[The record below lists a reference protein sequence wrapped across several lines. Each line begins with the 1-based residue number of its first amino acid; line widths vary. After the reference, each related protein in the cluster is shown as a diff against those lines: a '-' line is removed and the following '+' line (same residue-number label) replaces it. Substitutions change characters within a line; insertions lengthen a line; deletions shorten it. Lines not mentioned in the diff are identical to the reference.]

1 MKLQLFSLFS
11 LVLLISSSFRT
22 TTRRTCKCQPDSWYC
37 WPTGWEWS
45 RLSRSLSSPGRL
57 LFDQH
62 PMGAV
67 CYPKDPFYDPVA
79 CQSLNSTLHG
89 FDFVFMSSR
98 INATNFYNYD
108 SIITPGKEAGCP
120 YSPLSPNSVC
130 EQGRVPPYVVN
141 ASTTQDIVEAVK
153 FASKKNLRLVVKNTG
168 HEAIGRAFGVG
179 ALAIFTYNMKNL
191 TVHNNFVPKG
201 APRGTPPV
209 PAMTVGAGVNWDQAY
224 AAADAAGRTIA
235 GGFAPMGTVGTAGWN
250 LGTGHSLL
258 SSSFG
263 LGVDNSLEFTV
274 VLPDASVVTVNEY
287 LTPDLYWAI
296 RGGGGPSFGVV
307 VDITIKLHEA
317 KKYTGAFYE
326 SNCNSDACFLNLLTT
341 WMKYVNAVS
350 DAGWSGI
357 WPTCNHTLYLTF
369 GTPYDVAP
377 SRHTINV
384 LKEFMEEAKK
394 IPGNNV
400 TVSTFRD
407 YVSFEDFCDK
417 NLKQDP
423 NAVGFNLTEIVYGQ
437 VQLVTSSWLLPREA
451 TAPENAAKMA
461 KAVASVDSA
470 VVIPFQVGGGVVNDL
485 TKKSTSAANPA
496 WRNTL
501 VDITIAETGSASDDI
516 NVLQKTV
523 HDDIAPF
530 RAMAPPP
537 YGGMYLN
544 EADIL
549 EEEWQAAQW
558 GDQYPRLLKI
568 KKRID
573 PKDLLIVRMGVNSE
587 GWDDEIICKT
597 IETTLAAHA
606 FTSIT
611 EIASVWVLVIVLILT
626 LISLNWYLQLV
637 DTTPVISLFQAFAN
651 RPPISPQ
658 NGKTQN
664 GKAARAKDN

>member
-1 MKLQLFSLFS
+1 
-11 LVLLISSSFRT
+11 
-22 TTRRTCKCQPDSWYC
+22 
-37 WPTGWEWS
+37 
-45 RLSRSLSSPGRL
+45 
-57 LFDQH
+57 
-62 PMGAV
+62 MGAV
-67 CYPKDPFYDPVA
+67 CYPKDPLYDPVA

-89 FDFVFMSSR
+89 FDFAFMSSR
-98 INATNFYNYD
+98 INATNWYNYD
-108 SIITPGKEAGCP
+108 SIIYPDYFEETEVGCP
-120 YSPLSPNSVC
+120 YFPLTPSSVC
-130 EQGRVPPYVVN
+130 EQGRVPLYAVN
-141 ASTTQDIVEAVK
+141 ASTTQDIVEAIK
-153 FASKKNLRLVVKNTG
+153 LASKWDIRLVVKNTG
-168 HEAIGRAFGVG
+168 HDAIGRAFGVN
-179 ALAIFTYNMKNL
+179 ALGIFTYNMKNL

-224 AAADAAGRTIA
+224 AAADAAGHTIA
-235 GGFAPMGTVGTAGWN
+235 GGLSPMGTVGTAGWN

-258 SSSFG
+258 SSHFG

-274 VLPDASVVTVNEY
+274 VLPNASVVTVNEY

-326 SNCNSDACFLNLLTT
+326 SYCDSDTCFLELLTT
-341 WMKYVNAVS
+341 WMKYHNAVA

-357 WPTCNHTLYLTF
+357 WPTWNRTLHLTL

-377 SRHTINV
+377 SPQTINV
-384 LKEFMEEAKK
+384 LEKFMNSSEG
-394 IPGNNV
+394 ILGNHV
-400 TVSTFRD
+400 TVSEFRHYD
-407 YVSFEDFCDK
+407 SFEDFCEK

-423 NAVGFNLTEIVYGQ
+423 TAVGFNMTEIVFGQ

-451 TAPENAAKMA
+451 TAPENAEKMA

-470 VVIPFQVGGGVVNDL
+470 VVVPFLVGGGAVSDPA
-485 TKKSTSAANPA
+485 KKSSSAANPA

-501 VDITIAETGSASDDI
+501 VDMTIAETGSEFADI

-549 EEEWQAAQW
+549 EEEWQVAQW
-558 GDQYPRLLKI
+558 GEQYPRLLEI

-587 GWDDEIICKT
+587 GWDDEITCKT
-597 IETTLAAHA
+597 VTTSLTAYAFTRTKTVTTNLAAYA
-606 FTSIT
+606 FTRTT
-611 EIASVWVLVIVLILT
+611 EIASVRVLVVVLILT
-626 LISLNWYLQLV
+626 LVSLNWYLQLV
-637 DTTPVISLFQAFAN
+637 DTRPVMSLFQAFL
-651 RPPISPQ
+651 
-658 NGKTQN
+658 
-664 GKAARAKDN
+664 